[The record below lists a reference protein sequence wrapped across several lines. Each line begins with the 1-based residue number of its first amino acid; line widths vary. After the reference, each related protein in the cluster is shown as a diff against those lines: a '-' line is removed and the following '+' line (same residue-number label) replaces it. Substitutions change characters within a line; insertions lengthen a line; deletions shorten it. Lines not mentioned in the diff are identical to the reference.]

1 MGYIKYE
8 LQVTQR
14 EFNYIAEALKNYLL
28 INDDLVEK
36 RMSEYTPK
44 ERLEQQELS
53 IELKTLIINLDG
65 QFDQQWKTLSEDDE

>member
-8 LQVTQR
+8 LQVTQQ

-36 RMSEYTPK
+36 RMSEYTLK
-44 ERLEQQELS
+44 ERLQQQELS
-53 IELKTLIINLDG
+53 IDLETLIINLDG
-65 QFDQQWKTLSEDDE
+65 QFDQQWKTLSEDD